1 MDQKRYADEED
12 EREAEDK
19 EDPAE
24 KVQPQLPKKDS
35 FVWTQLL
42 NITGSL
48 AGVTAISLLTF
59 EMAVGS
65 VRLGKIAAYAMGS
78 SILIGVLLLLVVAF
92 KWALAKFQPGLYRY
106 AFWFIG
112 VPFAFVYYL
121 IFIFVIYGVFSP
133 LLLRMMEVA
142 FANAP

>member
-1 MDQKRYADEED
+1 MDNKRFLD
-12 EREAEDK
+12 EAESESEDQEK
-19 EDPAE
+19 EI
-24 KVQPQLPKKDS
+24 QPRLQKADS
-35 FVWTQLL
+35 FDWPQLL

-48 AGVTAISLLTF
+48 AGITAISLLTF

-78 SILIGVLLLLVVAF
+78 SILIGVLLVLVIGF
-92 KWALAKFQPGLYRY
+92 KWALLKFEPGLWRY
-106 AFWFIG
+106 TFWFIG
-112 VPFAFVYYL
+112 VPFGFIYYL

>member
-1 MDQKRYADEED
+1 MDRKRFLD
-12 EREAEDK
+12 EAESES
-19 EDPAE
+19 EDQE
-24 KVQPQLPKKDS
+24 ENLQPRLQKADGFDWP
-35 FVWTQLL
+35 QLL

-48 AGVTAISLLTF
+48 AGITAISLLTF

-78 SILIGVLLLLVVAF
+78 SILIGVLLVLVIGF
-92 KWALAKFQPGLYRY
+92 KWALLKFEPGLWRY
-106 AFWFIG
+106 TFWFIG
-112 VPFAFVYYL
+112 VPFGFIYYL

>member
-1 MDQKRYADEED
+1 MDRKRFLD
-12 EREAEDK
+12 EAESESADQ
-19 EDPAE
+19 EE
-24 KVQPQLPKKDS
+24 ELQPRLQKADGFDWP
-35 FVWTQLL
+35 QLL

-48 AGVTAISLLTF
+48 AGITAISLLTF

-78 SILIGVLLLLVVAF
+78 SILIGVLLVLVIGF
-92 KWALAKFQPGLYRY
+92 KWALLKFQPGLWRY
-106 AFWFIG
+106 TFWFIG
-112 VPFAFVYYL
+112 VPFGFIYYL

>member
-1 MDQKRYADEED
+1 MDRKRFLDEAESESADQEED
-12 EREAEDK
+12 L
-19 EDPAE
+19 
-24 KVQPQLPKKDS
+24 QPRLQKADGFDWP
-35 FVWTQLL
+35 QLL

-48 AGVTAISLLTF
+48 AGITAISLLTF

-78 SILIGVLLLLVVAF
+78 SILIGVLLVLVIGF
-92 KWALAKFQPGLYRY
+92 KWALLKFQPGLWRY
-106 AFWFIG
+106 TFWFIG
-112 VPFAFVYYL
+112 VPFGFIYYL

>member
-1 MDQKRYADEED
+1 MDRKRFLD
-12 EREAEDK
+12 EAEGES
-19 EDPAE
+19 EDQE
-24 KVQPQLPKKDS
+24 EQLQPRLQKADS
-35 FVWTQLL
+35 FDWPQLL

-48 AGVTAISLLTF
+48 AGITAISLLTF

-78 SILIGVLLLLVVAF
+78 SILIGVLLVLVIGF
-92 KWALAKFQPGLYRY
+92 KWALLKFQPGLWRY
-106 AFWFIG
+106 TFWFIG
-112 VPFAFVYYL
+112 VPFGFIYYL

>member
-1 MDQKRYADEED
+1 MDRKRFLD
-12 EREAEDK
+12 EAESAS
-19 EDPAE
+19 EDQE
-24 KVQPQLPKKDS
+24 EGIQPRRQKADS
-35 FVWTQLL
+35 FDWPQLL

-48 AGVTAISLLTF
+48 AGITAISLLTF

-78 SILIGVLLLLVVAF
+78 SILIGVLLVLVIGF
-92 KWALAKFQPGLYRY
+92 KWALLKFQPGLWRY
-106 AFWFIG
+106 TFWFIG
-112 VPFAFVYYL
+112 VPFAFIYYL

>member
-1 MDQKRYADEED
+1 MDRKRFLD
-12 EREAEDK
+12 EAESESADQ
-19 EDPAE
+19 EE
-24 KVQPQLPKKDS
+24 ELQPRLQKADGFDWP
-35 FVWTQLL
+35 QLL

-48 AGVTAISLLTF
+48 AGITAISLLTF

-78 SILIGVLLLLVVAF
+78 SILIGVLLVLVIGF
-92 KWALAKFQPGLYRY
+92 KWALLKFEPGLWRY
-106 AFWFIG
+106 TFWFIG
-112 VPFAFVYYL
+112 VPFGFIYYL

>member
-1 MDQKRYADEED
+1 MDEKRFPDEDEE
-12 EREAEDK
+12 EIEDK
-19 EDPAE
+19 KEEEVKPRPRKA
-24 KVQPQLPKKDS
+24 DS
-35 FVWTQLL
+35 IDWAQLL

-59 EMAVGS
+59 EMAVGA

-78 SILIGVLLLLVVAF
+78 SILIGVLLILVIIF
-92 KWALAKFQPGLYRY
+92 KWALMKTQPGLWRY
-106 AFWFIG
+106 ALWFIG
-112 VPFAFVYYL
+112 VPFAFMYYL
-121 IFIFVIYGVFSP
+121 IFIFVIYGIFSP

>member
-1 MDQKRYADEED
+1 MDRKRFLDEAEGESEDQEED
-12 EREAEDK
+12 L
-19 EDPAE
+19 
-24 KVQPQLPKKDS
+24 QPRLQKADGFDWP
-35 FVWTQLL
+35 QLL

-48 AGVTAISLLTF
+48 AGITAISLLTF

-78 SILIGVLLLLVVAF
+78 SILIGVLLVLVIGF
-92 KWALAKFQPGLYRY
+92 KWALLKFEPGLWRY
-106 AFWFIG
+106 TFWFIG
-112 VPFAFVYYL
+112 VPFGFIYYL

>member
-1 MDQKRYADEED
+1 MDRKRFLD
-12 EREAEDK
+12 EAESES
-19 EDPAE
+19 EDQE
-24 KVQPQLPKKDS
+24 EGIQPRLQKADS
-35 FVWTQLL
+35 FDWPQLL

-78 SILIGVLLLLVVAF
+78 SILIGVLLILVIGF
-92 KWALAKFQPGLYRY
+92 KWALMKFQPGLWRY
-106 AFWFIG
+106 TFWFIG
-112 VPFAFVYYL
+112 VPFGFIYYL

>member
-1 MDQKRYADEED
+1 MDRKRFLD
-12 EREAEDK
+12 EAESES
-19 EDPAE
+19 EDQE
-24 KVQPQLPKKDS
+24 EGIQPRLQKADS
-35 FVWTQLL
+35 FDWPQLL

-48 AGVTAISLLTF
+48 AGITAISLLTF

-78 SILIGVLLLLVVAF
+78 SILIGVLLVLVIGF
-92 KWALAKFQPGLYRY
+92 KWALLKFEPGLWRY
-106 AFWFIG
+106 TFWFIG
-112 VPFAFVYYL
+112 VPFGFIYYL

>member
-1 MDQKRYADEED
+1 MDRKRFLD
-12 EREAEDK
+12 EAESES
-19 EDPAE
+19 EDQEEE
-24 KVQPQLPKKDS
+24 KQPRLQKADGFDWP
-35 FVWTQLL
+35 QLL

-48 AGVTAISLLTF
+48 AGITAISLLTF

-78 SILIGVLLLLVVAF
+78 SILIGVLLVLVIGF
-92 KWALAKFQPGLYRY
+92 KWALLKFEPGLWRY
-106 AFWFIG
+106 TFWFIG
-112 VPFAFVYYL
+112 VPFGFIYYL

>member
-1 MDQKRYADEED
+1 MDRKRFLDEAEGESEDQEED
-12 EREAEDK
+12 L
-19 EDPAE
+19 
-24 KVQPQLPKKDS
+24 QPRLQKADGFDWP
-35 FVWTQLL
+35 QLL

-48 AGVTAISLLTF
+48 AGITAISLLTF

-78 SILIGVLLLLVVAF
+78 SILIGVLLVLVIGF
-92 KWALAKFQPGLYRY
+92 KWALLKFQPGLWRY
-106 AFWFIG
+106 TFWFIG
-112 VPFAFVYYL
+112 VPFGFIYYL

>member
-1 MDQKRYADEED
+1 MDRKRFLD
-12 EREAEDK
+12 EAESES
-19 EDPAE
+19 EDQE
-24 KVQPQLPKKDS
+24 EGIQPRLQKADS
-35 FVWTQLL
+35 FDWPQLL

-78 SILIGVLLLLVVAF
+78 SILIGVLLVLVIGF
-92 KWALAKFQPGLYRY
+92 KWALLKFEPGLWRY
-106 AFWFIG
+106 TFWFIG
-112 VPFAFVYYL
+112 VPFGFIYYL

>member
-1 MDQKRYADEED
+1 MDQKRFLDED
-12 EREAEDK
+12 ERETEDK
-19 EDPAE
+19 EKE
-24 KVQPQLPKKDS
+24 EQPLLQKADS
-35 FVWTQLL
+35 FGWPQLL

-59 EMAVGS
+59 EMAVGA
-65 VRLGKIAAYAMGS
+65 VRLGKIAAYALGS
-78 SILIGVLLLLVVAF
+78 SILIGVLLILVIGF
-92 KWALAKFQPGLYRY
+92 KWALLKIQPGLWRY
-106 AFWFIG
+106 TLWFIG
-112 VPFAFVYYL
+112 VPFAFIYYL

>member
-1 MDQKRYADEED
+1 MDRKRFLD
-12 EREAEDK
+12 EAESES
-19 EDPAE
+19 EDQE
-24 KVQPQLPKKDS
+24 EQLQPRLQKADS
-35 FVWTQLL
+35 FDWPQLL

-48 AGVTAISLLTF
+48 AGITAISLLTF

-78 SILIGVLLLLVVAF
+78 SILIGVLLVLVIGF
-92 KWALAKFQPGLYRY
+92 KWALLKFQPGLWRY
-106 AFWFIG
+106 TFWFIG
-112 VPFAFVYYL
+112 VPFGFIYYL

>member
-1 MDQKRYADEED
+1 MDQKRFLDED
-12 EREAEDK
+12 ERETEDEK
-19 EDPAE
+19 EEEQPRLQ
-24 KVQPQLPKKDS
+24 KVDS
-35 FVWTQLL
+35 FGWPQLL

-92 KWALAKFQPGLYRY
+92 KWALAKIQPGLYRY
-106 AFWFIG
+106 AFGFIG